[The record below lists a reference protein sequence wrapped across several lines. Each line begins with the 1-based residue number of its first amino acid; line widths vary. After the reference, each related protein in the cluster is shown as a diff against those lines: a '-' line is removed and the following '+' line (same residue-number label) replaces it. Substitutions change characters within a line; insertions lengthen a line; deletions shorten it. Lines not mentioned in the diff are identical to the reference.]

1 MAAVMKLRYRSYVK
15 CKNCGF
21 NIELLFECRF
31 EYPFI
36 FTVMCPNC
44 KRSDLY
50 HRIELIQENDKY
62 CEEMNKKV
70 EEAVKPLR
78 TAVMLSQFA
87 NMIYPTLQ
95 ILTELPLKLRIHTHS
110 TNT

>member
-1 MAAVMKLRYRSYVK
+1 MAVAMKLKYRSYVK
-15 CKNCGF
+15 CRNCSF
-21 NIELLFECRF
+21 NIELPFECRF

-36 FTVMCPNC
+36 FTVTCSNC

-50 HRIELIQENDKY
+50 HRLEVIQENDKY
-62 CEEMNKKV
+62 CEEMNKKA

-87 NMIYPTLQ
+87 NMIHPTLQ
-95 ILTELPLKLRIHTHS
+95 ILTELPLKLRRHT